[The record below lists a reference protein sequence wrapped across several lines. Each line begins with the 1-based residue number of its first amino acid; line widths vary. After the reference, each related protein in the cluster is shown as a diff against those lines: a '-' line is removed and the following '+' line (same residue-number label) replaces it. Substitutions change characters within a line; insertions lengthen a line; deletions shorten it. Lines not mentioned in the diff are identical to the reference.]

1 MDLEKLRQ
9 ELRDDFKG
17 GPFPDPIPL
26 DLRVISKRTFHDY
39 EEWKIEYQVETADTM
54 PAEAGLRVPAYLL
67 VPTQEHDEPF
77 PAMVCLHQC
86 GEDCAVGKEA
96 VAGKVPYTSVGRST
110 FFESDGRLAID
121 RSDQAYGYELVHQGF
136 VVLAPDAINCGERNI
151 ESIRQAGQIRR
162 CWYIIDPHLGREAQ
176 AKRTTDAM
184 RAVDVLQS
192 LDFVDSERIGGIGH
206 SMGAE
211 DVYWLMAFDDRVKA
225 GILNPGLMSG
235 VAGRFVPLL
244 VPRLYIGSWPTFG
257 HFDPDGG
264 QAGQEAYDFTR
275 DCYERQGAAANLLL
289 RKLECGH
296 RFVDAFKWEAYKRL
310 KEYFGVLPRR
320 ERVSLGA
327 VVQEARRVLAD
338 VWESRHDFPEPDIG
352 TDCYVS
358 VNRDQM
364 SSAIAGL
371 FLL

>member
-1 MDLEKLRQ
+1 
-9 ELRDDFKG
+9 
-17 GPFPDPIPL
+17 
-26 DLRVISKRTFHDY
+26 
-39 EEWKIEYQVETADTM
+39 
-54 PAEAGLRVPAYLL
+54 
-67 VPTQEHDEPF
+67 
-77 PAMVCLHQC
+77 
-86 GEDCAVGKEA
+86 
-96 VAGKVPYTSVGRST
+96 
-110 FFESDGRLAID
+110 
-121 RSDQAYGYELVHQGF
+121 
-136 VVLAPDAINCGERNI
+136 
-151 ESIRQAGQIRR
+151 
-162 CWYIIDPHLGREAQ
+162 
-176 AKRTTDAM
+176 M